1 MNKTKTFPMRRTIA
15 ACMLA
20 GAGLMMSAC
29 STTTTTPSAESH
41 HADRRE
47 INEGVDAA
55 MAHLYDTA
63 PSARAVANQAKAIL
77 VFPSVFQA
85 GLVVGGEYGRGALR
99 VNGVTERYYNIAAG
113 SVGWQIGAQSKGII
127 LMFMTDDA
135 LNKFRES
142 HGWQVGADATVSL
155 ATIGANG
162 ELDSSLAHHAVV
174 GFVTTNAGVM
184 AGVSLEG
191 AKITPIQP

>member
-1 MNKTKTFPMRRTIA
+1 MNKTFPFRRTLV
-15 ACMLA
+15 ACMIA
-20 GAGLMMSAC
+20 GSSLMFSAC
-29 STTTTTPSAESH
+29 STTTTPPTSESH

-47 INEGVDAA
+47 INEGVDSAL
-55 MAHLYDTA
+55 AHLYDTA
-63 PSARAVANQAKAIL
+63 PSARAVANQAKGIL

-127 LMFMTDDA
+127 LMFMTDEA
-135 LNKFRES
+135 LNRFRQS
-142 HGWQVGADATVSL
+142 NGWDVGGDATVAI

-162 ELDSSLAHHAVV
+162 DIDANLAHHAVV

-184 AGVSLEG
+184 AGVSLQG
-191 AKITPIQP
+191 AKISSIQP

>member
-1 MNKTKTFPMRRTIA
+1 MNKTFPLRRTIA
-15 ACMLA
+15 AFMIA
-20 GAGLMMSAC
+20 GSSLIYSSC
-29 STTTTTPSAESH
+29 STTTTPPNSQSH

-47 INEGVDAA
+47 INEGVDAGL
-55 MAHLYDTA
+55 AHLYDTT
-63 PSARAVANQAKAIL
+63 PGARAIGNEAKGIL

-85 GLVVGGEYGRGALR
+85 GLIVGGEYGRGALR
-99 VNGVTERYYNIAAG
+99 VNGVTERYYSIAAG

-127 LMFMTDDA
+127 IMFMTNDA
-135 LNKFRES
+135 LNHFRQS
-142 HGWQVGADATVSL
+142 NGWQVGADATVAV

-162 ELDSSLAHHAVV
+162 QLDTNLAHQQVV

-191 AKITPIQP
+191 AKISPIQP

>member
-1 MNKTKTFPMRRTIA
+1 MNNTFPLRRTIA
-15 ACMLA
+15 ACMIA
-20 GAGLMMSAC
+20 GSSLMFSAC
-29 STTTTTPSAESH
+29 STTATPPTSESH

-47 INEGVDAA
+47 INEGVDSAL
-55 MAHLYDTA
+55 AHLYGTA
-63 PSARAVANQAKAIL
+63 PGSRAVANQAKAIL

-127 LMFMTDDA
+127 IMFMNDEA
-135 LNKFRES
+135 LNRFRAS
-142 HGWQVGADATVSL
+142 NGWQVGADATVSV

-162 ELDSSLAHHAVV
+162 ELDSSLAHHSVV

-191 AKITPIQP
+191 AKVSPIQP

>member
-1 MNKTKTFPMRRTIA
+1 MNKTFPLRRTIA
-15 ACMLA
+15 AAVIA
-20 GAGLMMSAC
+20 GSSLFFAGC
-29 STTTTTPSAESH
+29 TTTPPTSQSH

-47 INEGVDAA
+47 INEGVDSGLAR
-55 MAHLYDTA
+55 LYDTV
-63 PSARAVANQAKAIL
+63 PSARPIANQAKAIL

-127 LMFMTDDA
+127 LMFMTDEA
-135 LNKFRES
+135 LNKFRQS
-142 HGWQVGADATVSL
+142 KGWEVGGDATVAV
-155 ATIGANG
+155 ATVGANG
-162 ELDSSLAHHAVV
+162 DIDTNVARNAVV

-184 AGVSLEG
+184 AGVSLQG
-191 AKITPIQP
+191 AKISPIEP

>member
-1 MNKTKTFPMRRTIA
+1 MHKTFPLRRTVA

-20 GAGLMMSAC
+20 GASLMMSAC
-29 STTTTTPSAESH
+29 STTSTPPTSESH

-47 INEGVDAA
+47 INEGVDSAL
-55 MAHLYDTA
+55 AHLYDTA
-63 PSARAVANQAKAIL
+63 PGSHAIANQAKAIL

-113 SVGWQIGAQSKGII
+113 SIGWQIGAQSKGII
-127 LMFMTDDA
+127 LMFMNDEA
-135 LNKFRES
+135 LNKFRQS
-142 HGWQVGADATVSL
+142 NGWQVGADATVSV

-162 ELDSSLAHHAVV
+162 QLDTSLAQHQVV

-191 AKITPIQP
+191 AKVSPIQP

>member
-1 MNKTKTFPMRRTIA
+1 MNKTFPLRRAVAAFMIA
-15 ACMLA
+15 GSSLIY
-20 GAGLMMSAC
+20 SAC
-29 STTTTTPSAESH
+29 STTSTTPTSESH

-47 INEGVDAA
+47 INESVDAGL
-55 MAHLYDTA
+55 AHLYDTA
-63 PSARAVANQAKAIL
+63 PGSRAVADQAKGIL

-85 GLVVGGEYGRGALR
+85 GLLVGGEYGRGVLR

-127 LMFMTDDA
+127 IMFMTDDA
-135 LNKFRES
+135 LNRFRQS
-142 HGWQVGADATVSL
+142 NGWQVGGDATISV

-162 ELDSSLAHHAVV
+162 QLDSSLAHHSVV

-191 AKITPIQP
+191 AKISPIQP

>member
-1 MNKTKTFPMRRTIA
+1 MNKTFPLRSTVAAFVIA
-15 ACMLA
+15 GSSL
-20 GAGLMMSAC
+20 LISAC
-29 STTTTTPSAESH
+29 STTSTPPTSESH

-47 INEGVDAA
+47 INEGVDSGLAR
-55 MAHLYDTA
+55 LYDTA
-63 PSARAVANQAKAIL
+63 PGSRAIANQAKGIL

-127 LMFMTDDA
+127 LMFMTDEA
-135 LNKFRES
+135 LNKFRQS
-142 HGWQVGADATVSL
+142 SGWQVGADATVSV

-162 ELDSSLAHHAVV
+162 QLDSSLAHHEVV

-191 AKITPIQP
+191 AKVSAIQP